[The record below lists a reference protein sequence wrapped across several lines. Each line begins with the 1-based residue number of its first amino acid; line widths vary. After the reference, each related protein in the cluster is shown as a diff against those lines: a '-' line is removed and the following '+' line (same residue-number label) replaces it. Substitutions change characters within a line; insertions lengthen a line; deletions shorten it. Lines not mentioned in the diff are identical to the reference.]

1 MGPSVPVERPVL
13 SGLFGQML
21 AAAGSHSFWE
31 GTWLVPWAIMVTAL
45 AAVDAWERVVPTPAV
60 RSASTATFVLLT
72 VACAVRGD
80 WAVLARSAGCAMA
93 VWAFLA
99 IWALALPRSL
109 GFGDVRMA
117 FLVAL
122 GAGAVSPAGALG
134 ALACA
139 PLAAGIWGKL
149 QQNRHSA
156 GENEAG
162 VALGPFLAAA
172 GLAVAVAGAA

>member
-1 MGPSVPVERPVL
+1 LGPSVPVERPVL

-45 AAVDAWERVVPTPAV
+45 AAV